1 MLRDQLDDDSGFDGG
16 SVIPW
21 RPRTIPGI
29 PRIGTITSSATYP
42 TTSVFARNFDCKSL
56 TMEALNFDLEA
67 LVLDGGCSNHGCLE
81 LNDEKKDLTTTTIA
95 RTTSTNSSGNEDG
108 EAPFPFMD
116 LPLEIRLEVYRW
128 IHLMTP
134 IGPTQSK
141 PWYRNPANGAYYVK
155 NVTIDP
161 DTELPGAQD
170 DDDDAPAPKPKASP
184 VLLPCRPHCYV
195 PTAMLRTSKQIY
207 YETRELPFL
216 ENEFVFVNWFTSG
229 PWAARSFMR
238 GLQPWQRDTMR
249 YARLELLS
257 RDLSEKYS
265 KEWTELCR
273 FWAPGLRGL
282 RLKILNGGGGYGG
295 GVGGVG
301 GQGQGGEPEG
311 GVFGIGTTVSG
322 GLSWAVVGLPQRD
335 APPVRVRDE
344 EGKAEKWI
352 EEGLKHLRQ
361 LRYLE
366 IELAIADWDD
376 RTKIEWCRDLEDA
389 VNEKRVDTEP
399 YVRVS
404 CVEKEV

>member
-1 MLRDQLDDDSGFDGG
+1 MLRDQLEDDSGFDGG
-16 SVIPW
+16 NVIPW
-21 RPRTIPGI
+21 GPRISGI
-29 PRIGTITSSATYP
+29 PRIGINATYP

-56 TMEALNFDLEA
+56 TMEALNFDLQA
-67 LVLDGGCSNHGCLE
+67 LMLDGGCPDHRCLGK
-81 LNDEKKDLTTTTIA
+81 NGKGSST
-95 RTTSTNSSGNEDG
+95 TNSASTTANSNNSGDDDE

-155 NVTIDP
+155 ALTVEDP
-161 DTELPGAQD
+161 ATESESSSDEDQ
-170 DDDDAPAPKPKASP
+170 DDDAPAPKPKTPSP
-184 VLLPCRPHCYV
+184 ALLPCRPHCYV
-195 PTAMLRTSKQIY
+195 PTAVLRASKQVY
-207 YETRELPFL
+207 YESRDLPFL
-216 ENEFVFVNWFTSG
+216 ENEFAFVNWFTSG

-257 RDLSEKYS
+257 RDLSEKYAR
-265 KEWTELCR
+265 EWTELCR
-273 FWAPGLRGL
+273 SWAPGLRGL
-282 RLKILNGGGGYGG
+282 RLKILNGGGGGG
-295 GVGGVG
+295 NG
-301 GQGQGGEPEG
+301 GQAGEAEG

-352 EEGLKHLRQ
+352 EEGLKYLRQ

-376 RTKIEWCRDLEDA
+376 RTKLEWCGDLEDA
-389 VNEKRVDTEP
+389 VNEGRPETEP

-404 CVEKEV
+404 CVEKEG